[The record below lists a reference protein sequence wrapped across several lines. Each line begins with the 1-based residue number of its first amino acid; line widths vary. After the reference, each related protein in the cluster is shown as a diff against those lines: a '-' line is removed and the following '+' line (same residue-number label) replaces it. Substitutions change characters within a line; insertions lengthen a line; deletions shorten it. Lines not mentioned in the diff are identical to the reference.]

1 VLELAM
7 NYDLVEFATAVKP
20 LVLSSLLED
29 HERAAYLDPDT
40 YAVSAMEELSPALDA
55 SHGVVLTPH
64 YVEPPSDESQFSEG
78 HLLHVGFYNL
88 GFCAVDRRS
97 EEFLS
102 WWWGPLSRECL
113 HEPLAGLFVDQKWVD
128 VGGGFFGATSL
139 QHRGYNVSIAN
150 LHERPVDRDENGYFI
165 AGTDDRLRL
174 FHFHSFDP
182 RRPEELTTRVAL
194 HDGRTEQ
201 EQLRALALEY
211 ADAVL
216 ANEQVIGQQPAY
228 RYASDSTGRRITRRM
243 RHAYR
248 VASQA
253 EPGSLPSPFVAA
265 EAEDY
270 ERWRRSARGLAGR
283 LMLSDVAKA
292 MRMALPEE
300 YERVKKRVPGLA
312 TSLRGRF
319 VERSGWLK

>member
-1 VLELAM
+1 
-7 NYDLVEFATAVKP
+7 
-20 LVLSSLLED
+20 
-29 HERAAYLDPDT
+29 
-40 YAVSAMEELSPALDA
+40 
-55 SHGVVLTPH
+55 
-64 YVEPPSDESQFSEG
+64 
-78 HLLHVGFYNL
+78 
-88 GFCAVDRRS
+88 VDRRS

-102 WWWGPLSRECL
+102 WWWGHLSRECL